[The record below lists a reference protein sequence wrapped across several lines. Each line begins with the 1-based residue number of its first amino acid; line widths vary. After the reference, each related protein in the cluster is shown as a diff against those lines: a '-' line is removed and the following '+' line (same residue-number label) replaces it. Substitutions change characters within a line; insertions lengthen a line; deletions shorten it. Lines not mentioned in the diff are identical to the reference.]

1 MRIDGGESGHGGR
14 VTGLETLRETRR
26 GLLLGEQPGDGGE
39 NGEGVAVAALVL
51 RHGSDVSAM
60 NIENRL
66 PWQG

>member
-1 MRIDGGESGHGGR
+1 MRIDGGEGGNGGR

-26 GLLLGEQPGDGGE
+26 GLLLGEQPRDGGE
-39 NGEGVAVAALVL
+39 NGKGVAVTALVL

-60 NIENRL
+60 NVENGL